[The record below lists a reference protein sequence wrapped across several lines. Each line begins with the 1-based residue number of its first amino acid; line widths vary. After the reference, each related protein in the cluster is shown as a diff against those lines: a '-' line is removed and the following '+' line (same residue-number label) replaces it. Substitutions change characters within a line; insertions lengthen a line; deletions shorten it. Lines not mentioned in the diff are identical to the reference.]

1 MEDHGKLARIEIL
14 GIPARFRQE
23 LAGENGDE
31 EPEPSTTS
39 HGGRHWIMV
48 LSLASKMESVL
59 FFLPI

>member
-1 MEDHGKLARIEIL
+1 MMFVSFA
-14 GIPARFRQE
+14 RQE

-31 EPEPSTTS
+31 EPESSTTS

-59 FFLPI
+59 FFFADIMQW